1 MTILKYAWRNLWRNK
16 QRTAITLAAITL
28 NTAILIISYSLM
40 EGMLR
45 HTIHNVTNMIVGEVQ
60 VHAESYKK
68 DRSIYK
74 SLPNPE
80 AILDA
85 ALKHGVPA
93 AKRSYGYGLI
103 SSGSKSAGAS
113 FWGIDPRK
121 ELQVFDLGNNLQEG
135 RFLAATPSREI
146 VLGRKLARSL
156 HASVGSELVV
166 VVQAADGSLGNE
178 LFTVSGILK
187 TVGDTV
193 DRGAAIIHH
202 QDFKELFVSN
212 NRVHEIAMNT
222 KGAMEINELAALI
235 VLSAGGAE
243 VRTWRELLP
252 MLSDMVNIF
261 DVVIWV
267 FYAIFF
273 LAAGLGVMNTMLM
286 ATYERMREFGI
297 MKALGTSPMRIIGNM
312 AAEAFVLTASA
323 ALLGSILGLTGS
335 YILQE
340 VGIDTSVFSDGFS
353 FSGIAFDPIWKASIS
368 IKGVIIPVAVMCIV
382 CTAAS
387 LYPAVIAARLDPV
400 KAIHH
405 V

>member
-1 MTILKYAWRNLWRNK
+1 MRQAWRNLWRNK
-16 QRTAITLAAITL
+16 QRTVITLAAITL
-28 NTAILIISYSLM
+28 NTSILIISYSLM

-60 VHAESYKK
+60 VHAESYKN

-74 SLPNPE
+74 SLSEPE
-80 AILDA
+80 TILKA
-85 ALKHGVPA
+85 ARGHGIQAV
-93 AKRSYGYGLI
+93 KRSYGYGLI

-113 FWGIDPRK
+113 FWGIDPVR
-121 ELQVFDLGNNLQEG
+121 ELLVFDLGNNLQEG
-135 RFLAATPSREI
+135 RFLSTTPSREV

-156 HASVGSELVV
+156 NASVGSELVV
-166 VVQAADGSLGNE
+166 VVQAADGSLGNN
-178 LFTVSGILK
+178 LFKVSGILK

-193 DRGAAIIHH
+193 DRSAAIINH
-202 QDFKELFVSN
+202 QDFIELFVSN
-212 NRVHEIAMNT
+212 NRVHEIAINT
-222 KGAMEINELAALI
+222 KGAVDINNLAALI
-235 VLSAGGAE
+235 IPSAKGAE

-261 DVVIWV
+261 DAVIWI

-286 ATYERMREFGI
+286 ATYERIREFGI
-297 MKALGTSPMRIIGNM
+297 MKALGTSPIRIIGNI
-312 AAEAFVLTASA
+312 AEEAFILA
-323 ALLGSILGLTGS
+323 AIAAMLGTVLGLTAS

-340 VGIDTSVFSDGFS
+340 VGIDTSIFSEGFS
-353 FSGIAFDPIWKASIS
+353 FSGIAFDPVWKASIS
-368 IKGVIIPVAVMCIV
+368 IKGVIIPVSVMCIV

-387 LYPAVIAARLDPV
+387 LYPAIIAARLDPV